1 MEHSIE
7 IITSTRPNPGQI
19 KAAILDFDG
28 TLSTLRHGWEDVM
41 EPLMVEMICGPD
53 HKDDGTVRKSVQE
66 YIKESTGIQT
76 IHQMNWLARQV
87 EHFHFHQERHDGWWY
102 KNEYNTRLMKQ
113 VSQRIAD
120 VESGQKKPDDFLI
133 AGARQFLQGLK
144 DRGITIYIASGTD
157 HRDVVREAEILKL
170 SGDFALVR
178 GAPEHMISC
187 PKEAVI
193 QMILQEK
200 ALQGP
205 QLLLC
210 GDGKVEI
217 ALGVKNQTCTLGV
230 ASLEGPRCGVNPEKR
245 VRLIQVG
252 AQAIVGD
259 YLDPQVIYEYY
270 GM

>member
-7 IITSTRPNPGQI
+7 IITSTRPDPGQI

-133 AGARQFLQGLK
+133 AGARQVLQGLK

-245 VRLIQVG
+245 VRLIQAG